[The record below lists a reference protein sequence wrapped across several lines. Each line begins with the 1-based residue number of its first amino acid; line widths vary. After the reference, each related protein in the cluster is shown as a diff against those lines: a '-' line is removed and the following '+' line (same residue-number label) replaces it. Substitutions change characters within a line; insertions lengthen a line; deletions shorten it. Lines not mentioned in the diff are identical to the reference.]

1 MKRFFTAGA
10 LTLAALVSACGVAGE
25 ALTSGPQV
33 GKTPGVFDP
42 LHVTGPAA
50 GEKTCLI

>member
-1 MKRFFTAGA
+1 MKSFFTAGA
-10 LTLAALVSACGVAGE
+10 LALAALIAASGVAGE
-25 ALTSGPQV
+25 ALQSGPQA

-50 GEKTCLI
+50 GEKTCLV